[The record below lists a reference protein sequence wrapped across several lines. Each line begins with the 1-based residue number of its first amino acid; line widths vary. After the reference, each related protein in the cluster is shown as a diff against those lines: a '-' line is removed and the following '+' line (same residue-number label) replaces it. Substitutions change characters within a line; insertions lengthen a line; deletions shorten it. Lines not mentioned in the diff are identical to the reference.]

1 MHSAAAAQKHKTL
14 EILMFIFPFRMKKM
28 TISHPCAAVDGATR
42 GAGLSQLDMALTFGI
57 IPAGMG

>member
-1 MHSAAAAQKHKTL
+1 
-14 EILMFIFPFRMKKM
+14 MFIFPFRMKKM